1 MVLFTQFIGKCVEGE
16 VFCLGLVQVF
26 VTFLTQLL
34 LPHLI
39 FALFLI
45 FFSHFVSHV
54 SDHQTNK
61 SNIRCREL
69 MLIQNAVFK

>member
-26 VTFLTQLL
+26 GTFLTQLL

-45 FFSHFVSHV
+45 FFPILSHMFQIIK
-54 SDHQTNK
+54 QTNQILDAEN
-61 SNIRCREL
+61 SC
-69 MLIQNAVFK
+69 